1 MAENVLDA
9 NYKTTLIHM
18 ATAWLHLADQ
28 VDIRA
33 QSGGKRPTPE
43 QLSNASCW
51 QISST
56 LSETSRAHIGVKP
69 NACGNFVRGSA
80 GVYIFR
86 SFTQSG
92 REHIASAAFFY
103 ET

>member
-1 MAENVLDA
+1 LDRAEEYRTLAAKCIHMAENVLDA

-43 QLSNASCW
+43 QLSNASC
-51 QISST
+51 
-56 LSETSRAHIGVKP
+56 
-69 NACGNFVRGSA
+69 
-80 GVYIFR
+80 
-86 SFTQSG
+86 
-92 REHIASAAFFY
+92 
-103 ET
+103 